1 MEEKELLFQEVDG
14 LSDRLTALADDIFDH
29 PEPGLEEERA
39 SGQLAELFR
48 EEGFQVETGI
58 AGLPTAFRAVYEQG
72 SGGPSIGL
80 LCEYDALEH
89 VGHACGHHIQGP
101 AIFGAAAALKRV
113 CRSQPYRLVVYGTPA
128 EETIGGKI
136 LMKERGCFQDIDV
149 ALMMH
154 PGPTTTTDIKCMALA
169 TYEVRF
175 HGTAAHAAMSPE
187 KGRSALDAVM
197 LMAHGVECLREH
209 VLEDTRLHYTILN
222 GGGPSNVVPA
232 EASLELCMRS
242 YNTNYLQTVTQ
253 RVRKIAEGAALMTET
268 QAEIEEKPFF
278 QAKIPVLS
286 LNQLLMDNAALV
298 QAPTIRPPRE
308 KTGSTDFG
316 NVMFDVPGSCI
327 RVAFVPEGSS
337 AHSQTYLDAGKTQE
351 AHQCNLLA
359 AKILAATCLDLI
371 SDPQALPRVREEFQ
385 QRKAA
390 LEREG

>member
-1 MEEKELLFQEVDG
+1 
-14 LSDRLTALADDIFDH
+14 
-29 PEPGLEEERA
+29 
-39 SGQLAELFR
+39 
-48 EEGFQVETGI
+48 
-58 AGLPTAFRAVYEQG
+58 
-72 SGGPSIGL
+72 
-80 LCEYDALEH
+80 
-89 VGHACGHHIQGP
+89 
-101 AIFGAAAALKRV
+101 
-113 CRSQPYRLVVYGTPA
+113 
-128 EETIGGKI
+128 
-136 LMKERGCFQDIDV
+136 
-149 ALMMH
+149 
-154 PGPTTTTDIKCMALA
+154 
-169 TYEVRF
+169 
-175 HGTAAHAAMSPE
+175 
-187 KGRSALDAVM
+187 
-197 LMAHGVECLREH
+197 
-209 VLEDTRLHYTILN
+209 
-222 GGGPSNVVPA
+222 
-232 EASLELCMRS
+232 
-242 YNTNYLQTVTQ
+242 
-253 RVRKIAEGAALMTET
+253 MTET

-337 AHSQTYLDAGKTQE
+337 AHSQTYLDAGKTRE